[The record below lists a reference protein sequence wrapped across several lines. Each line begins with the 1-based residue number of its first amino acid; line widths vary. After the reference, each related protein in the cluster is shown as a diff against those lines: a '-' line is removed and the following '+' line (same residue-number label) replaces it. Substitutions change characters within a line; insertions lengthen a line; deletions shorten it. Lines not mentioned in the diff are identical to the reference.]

1 MAKHRYKFNPESLS
15 YDKVRKNWLRIGL
28 RFFSYFLAS
37 VMLAIIY
44 YLILSP
50 IYHNPEERRILRQYR
65 TLNQH
70 YDSLNLRYQLVEE
83 VIAGIQERDTG
94 IYRSVF
100 FSDPVSPFNNRFTSD
115 DRLDKINSFSNI
127 ELVKNTSSLMDQ
139 LATLSE
145 LNEQKFKAIY
155 EILTDSTGLA
165 ASIPA
170 IQPVE
175 NSRLT
180 RVGASVGMKIH
191 PFYKML
197 RMHQGIDFTVPIGT
211 DVYATGNGTVQLVE
225 TAPRGEGTRIIINH
239 GFGYTTK
246 YAHLNQVLVR
256 KGQKVK
262 RGQVIALSGDSGTSI
277 WPHLHYEI
285 QKNGKIHNPVNYFF
299 AELSPEEMEIVINL
313 ASNTG
318 QSLD

>member
-15 YDKVRKNWLRIGL
+15 YDKVKRNWLKIGL

-37 VMLAIIY
+37 LMLAIIY
-44 YLILSP
+44 YVILSP
-50 IYHNPEERRILRQYR
+50 IYHNPEERKILSQYK

-70 YDSLNLRYQLVEE
+70 YDSLIVRYQQVEE
-83 VIAGIQERDTG
+83 VISKIQERDTG

-100 FSDPVSPFNNRFTSD
+100 FSNPLSPFNSSFFD
-115 DRLDKINSFSNI
+115 DGRIDKINAYSNI
-127 ELVKNTSSLMDQ
+127 ELVQNTGSLLDE
-139 LATLSE
+139 LAALSN
-145 LNEQKFKAIY
+145 LNKQKFESIHR
-155 EILTDSTGLA
+155 ILTDSAKFA

-175 NSRLT
+175 NGKLT

-197 RMHQGIDFTVPIGT
+197 RMHEGIDFTVPIGT
-211 DVYATGNGTVQLVE
+211 DVYATGDGTVQLVE
-225 TAPRGEGTRIIINH
+225 TAPRGEGTRVVINH

-246 YAHLNQVLVR
+246 YAHLDMVLVK
-256 KGQKVK
+256 KGQRVK

-277 WPHLHYEI
+277 WPHLHYEVR
-285 QKNGKIHNPVNYFF
+285 KNNKIHNPVNYFF
-299 AELSPEEMEIVINL
+299 GELTPKELEVVVKL

>member
-15 YDKVRKNWLRIGL
+15 YDKVRKSWLKIGL
-28 RFFSYFLAS
+28 RLFSYFLAS
-37 VMLAIIY
+37 VMLAVIY

-50 IYHNPEERRILRQYR
+50 IYHNPEERKILYQYR
-65 TLNQH
+65 TLSQH
-70 YDSLNLRYQLVEE
+70 YDSLSTQYQLVEE
-83 VIAGIQERDTG
+83 VIANIQERDTG

-100 FSDPVSPFNNRFTSD
+100 FSDPVSPFNNSYSSD
-115 DRLDKINSFSNI
+115 DGIDRINSDNNIVLVQNSSSQLDK
-127 ELVKNTSSLMDQ
+127 LVAHSKS
-139 LATLSE
+139 
-145 LNEQKFKAIY
+145 NEQKFEAIQQ
-155 EILTDSTGLA
+155 ILTDSTSLA

-170 IQPVE
+170 IQPVD
-175 NSRLT
+175 NRQLT

-211 DVYATGNGTVQLVE
+211 DVYATGDGVVQLVE

-239 GFGYTTK
+239 SFGYTTK
-246 YAHLNQVLVR
+246 YAHLSHVLVS

-277 WPHLHYEI
+277 WPHLHYEV

-299 AELSPEEMEIVINL
+299 GDLSPKEMEAVISL